1 MPKKRVYHLP
11 LPTGGHWL
19 ADMPY
24 RSKPR
29 AVRNLMAE
37 LRGRNMVEAGTMRD
51 LSVEEALLRAF
62 NAGAGVRSPLRKRTN
77 P

>member
-1 MPKKRVYHLP
+1 MPKRYHLP

-24 RSKPR
+24 QKKPR
-29 AVRNLMAE
+29 AVRSLMAE
-37 LRGRNMVEAGTMRD
+37 LRGRGMVEPETMQD

-62 NAGAGVRSPLRKRTN
+62 NAGAGVRSPMKRR
-77 P
+77 